1 MLPRF
6 RQNQDWCTN
15 GPCAGSINPIIP
27 WSICEGSSQERCV
40 IVYLPLKTVS
50 AGAAGMVSG
59 SRVPGELI
67 STHTSPPRPSPGQC
81 PAQIPSTFT
90 LSCPATDATSP
101 PSPLHASTPPPPPP
115 PPPP

>member
-50 AGAAGMVSG
+50 AGAGGMVSG
-59 SRVPGELI
+59 SRVPGEFILNQKEPVGSLQGQWPGKKPSTFRLARRESDGI
-67 STHTSPPRPSPGQC
+67 STHC
-81 PAQIPSTFT
+81 PV
-90 LSCPATDATSP
+90 
-101 PSPLHASTPPPPPP
+101 
-115 PPPP
+115 